1 MINMVINRQYEL
13 ISKEDLSEETVKK
26 AGKELNV

>member
-1 MINMVINRQYEL
+1 MVINRQYEL

-26 AGKELNV
+26 VGKELNV